1 MTGDTTTHWPYARGE
16 KRGLKKRVKTGHFMV
31 ITALGKIFRGI
42 IDKSA
47 VKTRYVMIVAA
58 AGLLFLASCQTSQRK
73 QPRGIK
79 RGEETTETASSE
91 AYRFIEES
99 ENGLSHDMGQ
109 KREGGDLPVWTRTQP
124 VLGGY
129 YVGIGHSPDTGKPSE
144 DRQRA
149 RLGALGELAQGIS
162 VHIMSEILDK
172 RGERYGNYYEEME
185 IKIRASVDLTVQDAE
200 LVDSYYSK
208 EDGYWV
214 YFRLSKNDWEHMQ
227 EEKKILL
234 ADRVKRMVEA
244 PLADTSL
251 SVSEKVGILSRAI
264 GSVIDSG
271 FAGVVRT
278 DLFDKPGY
286 LLDLLVIE
294 RDTLVSSLS
303 LDMAPGELL
312 LSPGGSADIEVRVTS
327 RNKTMP
333 GAVPVVFKTK
343 DGIGVS
349 SVITGTDG
357 RYRGPVD
364 LSRLPFGR
372 CQMTAEVDLSGSG
385 VKQVVGNPEITVP
398 VYRRPFTAL
407 LTVIETGGLSEESV
421 LSAALLILSFL
432 ESPKLSF
439 AYTDTG
445 HDIVVEF
452 SPLFRVLRNPD
463 YKLVAAY
470 AGVRVSLLEGER
482 ILVSFQSEEF
492 KGMGLDELQA
502 KQRAFK
508 KMADALRSDV
518 DFQKRVEKAMYRLAL
533 P

>member
-1 MTGDTTTHWPYARGE
+1 MTGDTTTLWPYARGE
-16 KRGLKKRVKTGHFMV
+16 KRVKTGHFMV

-47 VKTRYVMIVAA
+47 VRTRYIIIVAA
-58 AGLLFLASCQTSQRK
+58 AGLLFLASCQTSQKK
-73 QPRGIK
+73 QPEGMK
-79 RGEETTETASSE
+79 RGEESTETARSE
-91 AYRFIEES
+91 AYRFLEES
-99 ENGLSHDMGQ
+99 ENGLSYEMGQ
-109 KREGGDLPVWTRTQP
+109 KREGENLPVWTKTQP
-124 VLGGY
+124 VLDGY
-129 YVGIGHSPDTGKPSE
+129 YIGIGHSPDTGKPSE

-149 RLGALGELAQGIS
+149 RLRALGELAGGIS
-162 VHIMSEILDK
+162 VHIMSEISDK

-185 IKIRASVDLTVQDAE
+185 INIRASVDLTVQDAE
-200 LVDSYYSK
+200 LVDSCYSK

-214 YFRLSKNDWEHMQ
+214 YFRLSKNDWDRMQ
-227 EEKKILL
+227 EEKKNLL
-234 ADRVKRMVEA
+234 ADRVKRMVEG
-244 PLADTSL
+244 PLADRSL
-251 SVSEKVGILSRAI
+251 PVSEKVGIISRAI
-264 GSVIDSG
+264 DSVIDSG

-278 DLFDKPGY
+278 ELFDKNGY

-294 RDTLVSSLS
+294 RDTLISSLS
-303 LDMAPGELL
+303 IDVAPEELF
-312 LSPGGSADIEVRVTS
+312 LSPGGSADVEVRLTS
-327 RNKTMP
+327 RNKTIP
-333 GAVPVVFKTK
+333 GAVPVVFKIK
-343 DGIGVS
+343 EGISVS

-372 CQMTAEVDLSGSG
+372 CQMTAEADLSGSG
-385 VKQVVGNPEITVP
+385 VKQVVGNPEITIP
-398 VYRRPFTAL
+398 VYRRPFYAL

-421 LSAALLILSFL
+421 LSSALIILSFL
-432 ESPKLSF
+432 ESPKLKF

-508 KMADALRSDV
+508 KMADDLSSDV
-518 DFQKRVEKAMYRLAL
+518 DFQKRVEKALESLTL

>member
-1 MTGDTTTHWPYARGE
+1 MMGDTTTHWPYARGE
-16 KRGLKKRVKTGHFMV
+16 KRVKTEHLMA
-31 ITALGKIFRGI
+31 IRALGKIFRGI

-47 VKTRYVMIVAA
+47 VKARYVMIVAA
-58 AGLLFLASCQTSQRK
+58 AGLLFLASCQTSQKK
-73 QPRGIK
+73 QSEGIK
-79 RGEETTETASSE
+79 RGEETTETARSE
-91 AYRFIEES
+91 AYRFIEDS

-214 YFRLSKNDWEHMQ
+214 YFRLSKNDWERIQ
-227 EEKKILL
+227 EEKKSLL
-234 ADRVKRMVEA
+234 ADRVKRMAEA

-264 GSVIDSG
+264 DSVIDSG

-278 DLFDKPGY
+278 DLFGKPGY
-286 LLDLLVIE
+286 LLDLLVTE
-294 RDTLVSSLS
+294 RDALISSLS
-303 LDMAPGELL
+303 LDMAPEELL
-312 LSPGGSADIEVRVTS
+312 PYPGGSVDIEIEVTS
-327 RNKTMP
+327 RNKTVP

-385 VKQVVGNPEITVP
+385 VEQVVGNPEITVP
-398 VYRRPFTAL
+398 VYRRPFYAL
-407 LTVIETGGLSEESV
+407 LTVVETGGLSEERV
-421 LSAALLILSFL
+421 LSSALLVLSFL
-432 ESPKLSF
+432 ESPKLKF
-439 AYTDTG
+439 ACTDTG

-452 SPLFRVLRNPD
+452 SPLFRVLQNPD

-482 ILVSFQSEEF
+482 ILVTFQSGEF

-518 DFQKRVEKAMYRLAL
+518 DFQKRVEKALESLTL